1 MTKHYTDEAAARA
14 DRDAMLAATD
24 WTQAKDSENRIT
36 GQCVENFARYRRE
49 VYAAKHQAG
58 WPLSVDW
65 PDEPALER
73 QEDVVAPPDSHL
85 PGPIEG

>member
-1 MTKHYTDEAAARA
+1 MITQYADEAAARA
-14 DRDAMLAATD
+14 ARDAKLAATD

-73 QEDVVAPPDSHL
+73 QEDVVAARTLIDEL
-85 PGPIEG
+85 RA